1 MSTTKHDNKYN
12 VRLNDV
18 VQIVLVI
25 LKLCNLINWSW
36 WLVLIPTWVSLG
48 FLAIQG
54 IVFMTK
60 YKTEIRTKEQ
70 EWR

>member
-70 EWR
+70 E

>member
-36 WLVLIPTWVSLG
+36 WLTVPKVL
-48 FLAIQG
+48 
-54 IVFMTK
+54 
-60 YKTEIRTKEQ
+60 R
-70 EWR
+70 